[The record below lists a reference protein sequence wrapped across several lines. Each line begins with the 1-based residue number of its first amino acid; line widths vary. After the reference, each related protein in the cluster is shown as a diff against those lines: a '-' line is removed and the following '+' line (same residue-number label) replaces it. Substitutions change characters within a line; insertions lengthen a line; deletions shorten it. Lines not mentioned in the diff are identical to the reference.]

1 MANDVTDLS
10 LAFDFEGQRYE
21 LSQRDMTASE
31 RLAWRQTL
39 GVPFPAMMMQGLDV
53 DVIAGVIWIIK
64 RRSDPRLAF
73 TDIAD
78 KLRWDDFDIVRVG
91 DEGEATEAVDAAD
104 PTESAGS

>member
-1 MANDVTDLS
+1 MDDADVS

-39 GVPFPAMMMQGLDV
+39 GMPFLAMLMQGLDV
-53 DVIAGVIWIIK
+53 DVVAGVIWIIK

-91 DEGEATEAVDAAD
+91 DDGSDDAEVVDDAD